1 MLVCVVQQA
10 AWLKERSMSC
20 VGTEST
26 FLLGRP
32 ELHRNNTML
41 LDSNQHLV
49 RPDYQLDAPQV
60 AEGSAVMLGGSEIS
74 MSFPI
79 IAVLQTELQ
88 APTHFRVPLHS
99 TKDTVVFKIRYGGPN
114 THDSLYNHAY
124 LCFPLVKK
132 TQHDNAAAG
141 ALQWPEILTVVEPL
155 LKCHRNVLSIDNM
168 HQKSYELLLP
178 NFLAIFL
185 PDHNTFAKH
194 SESLSTDIRKHCL
207 PIKDWNSAPD
217 TISANEKYL
226 LIMMMGTDNALQ
238 ALQHHMLQQQRK
250 SECGKDDCKV
260 FYDDMGDLAVSAYAV
275 SFTLRSSLMGIYD
288 MCYDVFLNLLAVAT
302 KRSGW
307 QNSVIEQ
314 DCAKIK
320 LVQAKLIEESD
331 DMQHSDYDV
340 CVLGQR
346 VCSYSSRIARVC
358 VLCCDKGYVLIP
370 LGSRVCVCSCS
381 ACLTFF
387 FAHTDAQRLGD
398 IAQDA
403 SRRKKRARQR
413 DCVRR
418 CPHHILRG
426 HTFYL
431 RTGQVEGRHF
441 AGDHSHRYDTTR
453 TAKTLGLHP
462 PRTVRAE
469 QREFAAQ
476 HY

>member
-20 VGTEST
+20 VGTAAM

-41 LDSNQHLV
+41 LDSNRHLL

-60 AEGSAVMLGGSEIS
+60 SEGSAVMLGGSEIS

-79 IAVLQTELQ
+79 MAVLQTEHQ
-88 APTHFRVPLHS
+88 TPTQFRVPLHS

-132 TQHDNAAAG
+132 TQHDNAAG
-141 ALQWPEILTVVEPL
+141 ALPWPEILTVVEPL

-168 HQKSYELLLP
+168 REKSYELLLP

-185 PDHNTFAKH
+185 PDHNSFAKH
-194 SESLSTDIRKHCL
+194 SESLPTDIRKHCL
-207 PIKDWNSAPD
+207 PIKAWNSVPD

-226 LIMMMGTDNALQ
+226 LIMMMGSDNALQ
-238 ALQHHMLQQQRK
+238 ALQHHMLQQKRK
-250 SECGKDDCKV
+250 SECKHHMLPQKRKSECAQDDSKV
-260 FYDDMGDLAVSAYAV
+260 FYDDMGDLAVCAYAV

-302 KRSGW
+302 KKSGW
-307 QNSVIEQ
+307 QNSVIKQ
-314 DCAKIK
+314 DCAKIM

-331 DMQHSDYDV
+331 DMQHSDDDV

-346 VCSYSSRIARVC
+346 VCSYSSRIAGVC
-358 VLCCDKGYVLIP
+358 VLVLSSMSDIFFRTHRCSTAWWYCARCIP
-370 LGSRVCVCSCS
+370 TQKTCSS
-381 ACLTFF
+381 ARLCATLSTPYSSGAHVLPTNRTSGRKTF
-387 FAHTDAQRLGD
+387 
-398 IAQDA
+398 
-403 SRRKKRARQR
+403 
-413 DCVRR
+413 C
-418 CPHHILRG
+418 
-426 HTFYL
+426 
-431 RTGQVEGRHF
+431 RTPLP
-441 AGDHSHRYDTTR
+441 SI
-453 TAKTLGLHP
+453 
-462 PRTVRAE
+462 
-469 QREFAAQ
+469 
-476 HY
+476 